1 MVLLVGISESIGV
14 QGEGEEG
21 GDSHRLT
28 LQNTVPLPKVIL
40 TLPIME
46 KKSFQ
51 GSPLPNA
58 AKTLKIFRI
67 FEKKIKSEKLALFNI
82 FVKKYGERK
91 FSSRILPIP

>member
-46 KKSFQ
+46 K
-51 GSPLPNA
+51 
-58 AKTLKIFRI
+58 
-67 FEKKIKSEKLALFNI
+67 EKFPGPPPANCSKNI
-82 FVKKYGERK
+82 EDF
-91 FSSRILPIP
+91 

>member
-46 KKSFQ
+46 KEKFP
-51 GSPLPNA
+51 GLPPA
-58 AKTLKIFRI
+58 
-67 FEKKIKSEKLALFNI
+67 
-82 FVKKYGERK
+82 
-91 FSSRILPIP
+91 